1 MGLVPPAPRKGGT
14 HVGQPHQ
21 SWQVP
26 GSPLG
31 RPSAFQGGFRS
42 TLREP
47 REDRRAPWEA
57 ERKLATPLKVFSQA
71 HLWHVGTRPGSPAP
85 PCSCRH
91 LHNRLAWT
99 VPAWVTCGA
108 RQQRDTWPGPE
119 GSPLCLAAR
128 GTGQH
133 QEEGPGACSVLMP
146 DVVAAIL
153 DLGTKRGS
161 QYVDFTV
168 IRDLSLGRS
177 YFINFS
183 D

>member
-1 MGLVPPAPRKGGT
+1 MRGAPRWALCCQHQGKGAPT
-14 HVGQPHQ
+14 
-21 SWQVP
+21 W
-26 GSPLG
+26 GSHISRGRFLG
-31 RPSAFQGGFRS
+31 H
-42 TLREP
+42 LL
-47 REDRRAPWEA
+47 DAPA
-57 ERKLATPLKVFSQA
+57 HSKERKLATPLKVFSQA
-71 HLWHVGTRPGSPAP
+71 HLWHVGTRPGSPAQ

-91 LHNRLAWT
+91 LHHRLAWT

-119 GSPLCLAAR
+119 GSWPGSCLAAR
-128 GTGQH
+128 GTGQR
-133 QEEGPGACSVLMP
+133 QEEGPGTCSVLMP

-153 DLGTKRGS
+153 DLGTRRGS
-161 QYVDFTV
+161 QYVDFTD